1 MLSSQDNEGCGA
13 GAVHRPNWLHSVFI
27 IGHWLHVGEPLHEQ
41 HESEIKRVN
50 NLLANA
56 ELDIGDKAM
65 VKTKKNPNQ
74 NKTTQKTNKKNLIKP
89 EQG

>member
-1 MLSSQDNEGCGA
+1 MLSSQDNQGCGA
-13 GAVHRPNWLHSVFI
+13 GAVRKPNWLRSVFI

-56 ELDIGDKAM
+56 ELDVGDKAM
-65 VKTKKNPNQ
+65 VKKIKINKQQPKKQ
-74 NKTTQKTNKKNLIKP
+74 TNKSD
-89 EQG
+89 